1 MGSGGMW
8 LAQTTGLPVRI
19 DAGSSACERL
29 MERTVEK
36 LLFASRWILAP
47 IYLGMS
53 LALIALGIKF
63 FAEVY
68 HLLHT
73 IIDMTEADMVLR
85 LLALIDMVL
94 VGSLVVMVM
103 FSGYENFVSKIDVK
117 DGGDSL
123 GWLGKLD
130 ASSLKL
136 KVAASIVAISSIHLL
151 RAFMGIANQPVI
163 DTDRLMW
170 YVIIHLTFVV
180 SAVMMG
186 VLDKMSFAV
195 HRKEH

>member
-1 MGSGGMW
+1 
-8 LAQTTGLPVRI
+8 
-19 DAGSSACERL
+19 

-36 LLFASRWILAP
+36 LLFASRWLLAP
-47 IYLGMS
+47 VYLGMS

-73 IIDMTEADMVLR
+73 IIDMTESDMVLR

-94 VGSLVVMVM
+94 VGSLIVMVM

-151 RAFMGIANQPVI
+151 RAFMGIANKPEV
-163 DTDRLMW
+163 DNDRLMW

-186 VLDKMSFAV
+186 VLDKMAFAS
-195 HRKEH
+195 HREEHPTTKPELQP